1 VSDTPRLFLIDGY
14 ALIYRAFFAMI
25 SRPLRTAAGENT
37 SAVWGVANFL
47 VRLREKYQ
55 PEYVAWINDAGD
67 SFRTQ
72 KYAAYKSTR
81 QKLDDDLQADFDRSC
96 ERIEAMLHAMGVKLV
111 AVKGYEAD
119 DVIGTLAARASGVG
133 LQTVIVSGDK
143 DFHQLVDAHVTL
155 LNPGRGG
162 PGAVEE
168 TWVTEAN
175 GSERLGVP
183 PSQVRDYLAL
193 VGDTSDNVP
202 GVKGIGEKGAQKLL
216 AEYGSLEAILANA
229 ERIEQKRTREAL
241 LASMDAARLSKELV
255 TIHTDVPVTVQLD
268 ELVPGEPDRPALVK
282 LLTELEFY
290 SLARKLGTVE
300 TALES
305 VEPSSAAASASAAPH
320 APVAPMLPVA
330 VASSVTVVSDPADLP
345 AIVARLRA
353 APLVALDTET
363 SSLQPRDAEL
373 IGLGLAASPAEAWY
387 LSFGHRPPDGDLAAP
402 APVPNLPPL
411 TDPACAALVALLTDP
426 AVPKA
431 GHHIKYDWQVLRRAG
446 VELQGAA
453 FDSMLAA
460 FVLQSGRRSFALDT
474 LSLDE
479 LGRGMRSYSDLV
491 KRGRT
496 SIPFAEVPVS
506 EAAAY
511 CGADCTTVLELYDV
525 YAPQLA
531 AMPTL
536 TALLRDV
543 EMPLLPVLVDLEW
556 TGIRVDVDLLRRL
569 GNELA
574 RDLDA
579 LATEIAAIAG
589 EDLNLNSPRQLA
601 AVLFEKHQLPVLRR
615 TKTGPSTDAKV
626 LEELAG
632 MGHELP
638 QLILDYRELQKL
650 KSTYAD
656 TLPLEVNAHT
666 GRIHTSFVQ
675 TGAATGRLS
684 STDPNLQNIPVR
696 TPRGA
701 AIRRAF
707 VPAEGCT
714 LLVADYSQIELRLMA
729 HLSGDPAFVEA
740 FQQGGDI
747 HRQTAALVFNVP
759 LDQVTPEQRGR
770 AKTINFGVIYGQG
783 AFALGRSLGITQEE
797 AKEFIT
803 QYFTRF
809 SGVRAYLDATVEFAR
824 REGFVETIL
833 GRRRYIPEIKDRNF
847 NTRAYGERNAQN
859 SPLQGSAADL
869 IKLAMIRIHALLGE
883 RGLGS
888 RMLLQVHDELVFE
901 VPPAELPLMRGLVKE
916 QMESVF
922 PLRVP
927 LVADVGE
934 GITWLDAKH

>member
-1 VSDTPRLFLIDGY
+1 VSNAPRIFLIDGY
-14 ALIYRAFFAMI
+14 AVIYRAFFAMI

-47 VRLREKYQ
+47 LRLREKYR
-55 PEYVAWINDAGD
+55 PAYVAWVNDAGD
-67 SFRTQ
+67 SFRTE
-72 KYAAYKSTR
+72 KYAEYKSTR

-96 ERIEAMLHAMGVKLV
+96 ERIEALLHAMGVKLV
-111 AVKGYEAD
+111 AVEGYEAD
-119 DVIGTLAARASGVG
+119 DVIGTLAARASAAG
-133 LQTVIVSGDK
+133 LDAVIVSGDK
-143 DFHQLVDAHVTL
+143 DFHQLVGPHVTL

-216 AEYGSLEAILANA
+216 AEYRDLETILANA
-229 ERIEQKRTREAL
+229 GRIEPKRTREAL
-241 LASMDAARLSKELV
+241 LASMDVARLSKELV
-255 TIHTDVPVTVQLD
+255 TIHTDVPVTVALE
-268 ELVPGEPDRPALVK
+268 ELVPGEPDRAALVK

-290 SLARKLGTVE
+290 SLARKLGTAE
-300 TALES
+300 DATEA
-305 VEPSSAAASASAAPH
+305 PSGASPAAQTVPVATAAP
-320 APVAPMLPVA
+320 
-330 VASSVTVVSDPADLP
+330 VTVVTDPAVLP
-345 AIVARLRA
+345 VLMARLRA

-363 SSLQPRDAEL
+363 TSLQPRDAAL
-373 IGLGLAASPAEAWY
+373 IGLGLAASPTEAWY

-411 TDPACAALVALLTDP
+411 TDPACAPLVALLTDP
-426 AVPKA
+426 AVKKA

-446 VELQGAA
+446 VELQGVA

-479 LGRGMRSYSDLV
+479 LGRGMRSYTDLV
-491 KRGRT
+491 KRGR
-496 SIPFAEVPVS
+496 SAIPFAEVPVP

-511 CGADCTTVLELYDV
+511 CGADCTTVLELHDV
-525 YAPQLA
+525 YAPQLVA
-531 AMPTL
+531 TPAIDK
-536 TALLRDV
+536 LLREV
-543 EMPLLPVLVDLEW
+543 ELPLTPVLVELEW

-569 GNELA
+569 GSELA
-574 RDLDA
+574 RDLET
-579 LATEIAAIAG
+579 LSSQIAKVAG
-589 EDLNLNSPRQLA
+589 ENLNLNSPRQLA

-615 TKTGPSTDAKV
+615 TKTGPSTDAAV

-632 MGHELP
+632 MGHALP

-656 TLPLEVNAHT
+656 TLPLEVNAAT

-707 VPAEGCT
+707 IPAEGWT

-729 HLSGDPAFVEA
+729 HLSGDPAFVAA
-740 FQQGGDI
+740 FKAGGDI

-759 LDQVTPEQRGR
+759 VADVTPEQRAR
-770 AKTINFGVIYGQG
+770 AKTINFGIIYGQG
-783 AFALGRSLGITQEE
+783 PFALGRSLGITQDE
-797 AKEFIT
+797 AKDFIA

-809 SGVRAYLDATVEFAR
+809 AGVRTYLNDTVEFAR
-824 REGFVETIL
+824 REGYVETIL
-833 GRRRYIPEIKDRNF
+833 GRRRYIPELKDRNF

-869 IKLAMIRIHALLGE
+869 IKLAMIRIHALLAE
-883 RGLGS
+883 RGLAS

-901 VPPAELPLMRGLVKE
+901 VPPAELPQMRTLVKE
-916 QMESVF
+916 QMETVF

-927 LVADVGE
+927 VVADVGE
-934 GITWLDAKH
+934 GVNWLDAKH

>member
-1 VSDTPRLFLIDGY
+1 VSDAPRLFLIDGY

-47 VRLREKYQ
+47 VRLREKYR
-55 PEYVAWINDAGD
+55 PEYVAWVNDAGD

-72 KYAAYKSTR
+72 KYAEYKSTR
-81 QKLDDDLQADFDRSC
+81 QKLDDDLQADFDKSC
-96 ERIEAMLHAMGVKLV
+96 ERIEALLHAMGVKLV

-119 DVIGTLAARASGVG
+119 DVIGTLAARASAVA
-133 LQTVIVSGDK
+133 LQSVIVSGDK
-143 DFHQLVDAHVTL
+143 DFHQLVGPHVAL

-168 TWVTEAN
+168 TWVDESN

-216 AEYGSLEAILANA
+216 AEYGDLESILANA
-229 ERIEQKRTREAL
+229 EKVEQKRTREAL
-241 LASMDAARLSKELV
+241 LASMDMARLSKELV
-255 TIHTDVPVTVQLD
+255 TIHTDVPVAVQLED
-268 ELVPGEPDRPALVK
+268 LVPGEPDRPALVK

-290 SLARKLGTVE
+290 TLARKLGTLEAPVE
-300 TALES
+300 HA
-305 VEPSSAAASASAAPH
+305 EPSEMPGAPAAPMVPVASAA
-320 APVAPMLPVA
+320 
-330 VASSVTVVSDPADLP
+330 SVTVVTDPAELP
-345 AIVARLRA
+345 ALVRRLRA

-373 IGLGLAASPAEAWY
+373 IGLGLAASPTEAWY

-411 TDPACAALVALLTDP
+411 SDPACAPLVELLTDP
-426 AVPKA
+426 AVRKA
-431 GHHIKYDWQVLRRAG
+431 GHHVKYDWQVLRRAG
-446 VELQGAA
+446 VELQGVA

-479 LGRGMRSYSDLV
+479 LGKGMRSYTELV

-496 SIPFAEVPVS
+496 SIPFAEVPVA

-511 CGADCTTVLELYDV
+511 CGADCTTVLELHDV

-531 AMPTL
+531 GTPTER
-536 TALLRDV
+536 LLQEV
-543 EMPLLPVLVDLEW
+543 EMPLVPVLVDLEW

-579 LATEIAAIAG
+579 LAMRIAAIAG
-589 EDLNLNSPRQLA
+589 ENLNLNSPRQLA
-601 AVLFEKHQLPVLRR
+601 TVLFEKHQLPVLRR
-615 TKTGPSTDAKV
+615 TKTGPSTDAAV

-666 GRIHTSFVQ
+666 GRIHTSFGQ

-707 VPAEGCT
+707 VPADGCV

-729 HLSGDPAFVEA
+729 HLSGDPAFVHA

-759 LDQVTPEQRGR
+759 LDQVTAEQRAR
-770 AKTINFGVIYGQG
+770 AKTINFGIIYGQG

-797 AKEFIT
+797 AKEFIG

-809 SGVRAYLDATVEFAR
+809 AGVRAYLDGTVAFAR
-824 REGFVETIL
+824 REGYVETIL

-869 IKLAMIRIHALLGE
+869 IKLAMIRIHAQIRA
-883 RGLGS
+883 RGLES

-901 VPPAELPLMRGLVKE
+901 VPESERDAMRTLVKSE
-916 QMESVF
+916 METVY

-934 GITWLDAKH
+934 GPNWLEAKH

>member
-1 VSDTPRLFLIDGY
+1 MSDAPRLFLIDGY

-47 VRLREKYQ
+47 LRLREKYK
-55 PEYVAWINDAGD
+55 PAYVAWVNDAGD
-67 SFRTQ
+67 SFRTA
-72 KYAAYKSTR
+72 KYAEYKSTR

-96 ERIEAMLHAMGVKLV
+96 ERIEALLHAMGVKLV
-111 AVKGYEAD
+111 AVEGYEAD
-119 DVIGTLAARASGVG
+119 DVIGTLAARASAAG
-133 LQTVIVSGDK
+133 LDAVIVSGDK
-143 DFHQLVDAHVTL
+143 DFHQLVGPHVTL

-168 TWVTEAN
+168 SWVTEAN

-183 PSQVRDYLAL
+183 PAQVRDYLAL
-193 VGDTSDNVP
+193 VGDSSDNVP

-216 AEYGSLEAILANA
+216 AEYGDLETILANA
-229 ERIEQKRTREAL
+229 GRIEQKRTREAL

-255 TIHTDVPVTVQLD
+255 TIHTDVPVTVRLED
-268 ELVPGEPDRPALVK
+268 LVPGEPDRAALVK

-300 TALES
+300 EVPAA
-305 VEPSSAAASASAAPH
+305 PAAASPEAPMV
-320 APVAPMLPVA
+320 PVATA
-330 VASSVTVVSDPADLP
+330 ASVTVVNDPAQLP
-345 AIVARLRA
+345 AIVARLRG

-363 SSLQPRDAEL
+363 TSLQPHDAEL
-373 IGLGLAASPAEAWY
+373 IGLGLAASPTEVWY

-411 TDPACAALVALLTDP
+411 GDPACAPLVALLTDP
-426 AVPKA
+426 EVKKA

-446 VELQGAA
+446 VELQGVA

-479 LGRGMRSYSDLV
+479 LGRGMRSYTDLV

-496 SIPFAEVPVS
+496 SIPFAEVPVPD
-506 EAAAY
+506 AAAY
-511 CGADCTTVLELYDV
+511 CGADCTTVLELHEI

-531 AMPTL
+531 NTPSIDK
-536 TALLRDV
+536 LLRDV
-543 EMPLLPVLVDLEW
+543 ELPLTPVLVDLEW

-569 GNELA
+569 GSELA
-574 RDLDA
+574 RDLEA
-579 LATEIAAIAG
+579 LAGQIAKVAG
-589 EDLNLNSPRQLA
+589 ENLNLNSPKQLA

-615 TKTGPSTDAKV
+615 TKTGPSTDAAV

-638 QLILDYRELQKL
+638 QLILDHRELQKL

-656 TLPLEVNAHT
+656 TLPLEVNAGT

-707 VPAEGCT
+707 VPAEGWT

-729 HLSGDPAFVEA
+729 HLSGDPAFVAA
-740 FQQGGDI
+740 FQAGGDI
-747 HRQTAALVFNVP
+747 HRQTAALVFGVP
-759 LDQVTPEQRGR
+759 LADVTPEQRAR
-770 AKTINFGVIYGQG
+770 AKTINFGIIYGQG
-783 AFALGRSLGITQEE
+783 PFALGRSLGITQDE
-797 AKEFIT
+797 AKEFIA

-809 SGVRAYLDATVEFAR
+809 AGVRTYLDDTVEFAR
-824 REGFVETIL
+824 REGYVETIL
-833 GRRRYIPEIKDRNF
+833 GRRRYIPELKDRNF

-869 IKLAMIRIHALLGE
+869 IKLAMIRIHALLRE
-883 RGLGS
+883 RGLAS

-901 VPPAELPLMRGLVKE
+901 VPPAELPTMRALVKE
-916 QMESVF
+916 QMETVH

-934 GITWLDAKH
+934 GANWLDAKH

>member
-1 VSDTPRLFLIDGY
+1 
-14 ALIYRAFFAMI
+14 
-25 SRPLRTAAGENT
+25 
-37 SAVWGVANFL
+37 
-47 VRLREKYQ
+47 
-55 PEYVAWINDAGD
+55 
-67 SFRTQ
+67 
-72 KYAAYKSTR
+72 
-81 QKLDDDLQADFDRSC
+81 
-96 ERIEAMLHAMGVKLV
+96 MGH
-111 AVKGYEAD
+111 
-119 DVIGTLAARASGVG
+119 R
-133 LQTVIVSGDK
+133 
-143 DFHQLVDAHVTL
+143 
-155 LNPGRGG
+155 
-162 PGAVEE
+162 
-168 TWVTEAN
+168 AN

-268 ELVPGEPDRPALVK
+268 DLVPGEPDRPALVK
-282 LLTELEFY
+282 LLTQLEFY

-305 VEPSSAAASASAAPH
+305 AEPPSAAASASAAPH

-330 VASSVTVVSDPADLP
+330 VASSVMVVSDPADLP

-353 APLVALDTET
+353 VPLVALDTET

-589 EDLNLNSPRQLA
+589 ENLNLNSPRPA
-601 AVLFEKHQLPVLRR
+601 A
-615 TKTGPSTDAKV
+615 
-626 LEELAG
+626 
-632 MGHELP
+632 
-638 QLILDYRELQKL
+638 
-650 KSTYAD
+650 
-656 TLPLEVNAHT
+656 
-666 GRIHTSFVQ
+666 
-675 TGAATGRLS
+675 GAAAHEDGAVHRR
-684 STDPNLQNIPVR
+684 QGA
-696 TPRGA
+696 RGA
-701 AIRRAF
+701 RRHG
-707 VPAEGCT
+707 P
-714 LLVADYSQIELRLMA
+714 
-729 HLSGDPAFVEA
+729 
-740 FQQGGDI
+740 
-747 HRQTAALVFNVP
+747 
-759 LDQVTPEQRGR
+759 
-770 AKTINFGVIYGQG
+770 
-783 AFALGRSLGITQEE
+783 
-797 AKEFIT
+797 
-803 QYFTRF
+803 
-809 SGVRAYLDATVEFAR
+809 
-824 REGFVETIL
+824 
-833 GRRRYIPEIKDRNF
+833 
-847 NTRAYGERNAQN
+847 
-859 SPLQGSAADL
+859 
-869 IKLAMIRIHALLGE
+869 
-883 RGLGS
+883 
-888 RMLLQVHDELVFE
+888 
-901 VPPAELPLMRGLVKE
+901 
-916 QMESVF
+916 
-922 PLRVP
+922 
-927 LVADVGE
+927 
-934 GITWLDAKH
+934 